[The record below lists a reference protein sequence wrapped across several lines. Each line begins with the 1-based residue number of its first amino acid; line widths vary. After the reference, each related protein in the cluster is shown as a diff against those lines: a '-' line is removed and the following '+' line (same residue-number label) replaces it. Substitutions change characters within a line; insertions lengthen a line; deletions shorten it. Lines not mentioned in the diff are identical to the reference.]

1 MTDGRLATSE
11 RPSWLMRRRLRY
23 KHHPMVTLDEV
34 RDRLQ
39 TGDIILFHKTTRTG
53 LFDTLELDFV
63 APLFFERN
71 EFRHSGI
78 VVRRN
83 DGLFVIECT
92 EEFHSGHVHARY
104 ITGGKGI
111 REVPLE
117 QLLAEYARDNGDPH
131 FGVRLIGRAIS
142 ADALTDIVHK
152 IGPVSYLKASRSVPI
167 YLSKYFLPRGT
178 VERIARRYANQMMCS
193 EFVHFV
199 LARCGALRDYQSKLF
214 APYIIEN
221 HSLFARHDAAG
232 YSDIIRFTW
241 ERNR

>member
-1 MTDGRLATSE
+1 MTHGRLAKSE

-23 KHHPMVTLDEV
+23 KHHPTVALDEI

-39 TGDIILFHKTTRTG
+39 TGDIILFHKTARTG

-78 VVRRN
+78 VVRRD

-111 REVPLE
+111 REVSLE
-117 QLLAEYARDNGDPH
+117 LLLEEYARDNGDPH
-131 FGVRLIGRAIS
+131 FGVRLIGREIS
-142 ADALTDIVHK
+142 ADALIEIVQE

-167 YLSKYFLPRGT
+167 YLSKYLLPRPA
-178 VERIARRYANQMMCS
+178 VQRIIDRYANQMMCS
-193 EFVHFV
+193 EFVHYV

-221 HSLFARHDAAG
+221 HSLFARYDIGG
-232 YSDIIRFTW
+232 YSDIVRFT
-241 ERNR
+241 RG

>member
-1 MTDGRLATSE
+1 MTEGRLAKSE

-39 TGDIILFHKTTRTG
+39 TGEIILFHQTTRTG

-63 APLFFERN
+63 APLFFDRN

-78 VVRRN
+78 VVRRD

-117 QLLAEYARDNGDPH
+117 PLLAEYARDNGDPH

-142 ADALTDIVHK
+142 ADALTDIVQQ

-167 YLSKYFLPRGT
+167 YLSKYLLPRGT
-178 VERIARRYANQMMCS
+178 VERIIGRYANQMMCS

-221 HSLFARHDAAG
+221 HSLFARHDLAG
-232 YSDIIRFTW
+232 YSDIVRFTW
-241 ERNR
+241 DRDR

>member
-1 MTDGRLATSE
+1 
-11 RPSWLMRRRLRY
+11 MRRRLRY
-23 KHHPMVTLDEV
+23 KHHPTVALDEI

-39 TGDIILFHKTTRTG
+39 TGDIILFHKTARTG

-78 VVRRN
+78 VVRRD

-111 REVPLE
+111 REVSLE
-117 QLLAEYARDNGDPH
+117 LLLEEYARDNGDPH
-131 FGVRLIGRAIS
+131 FGVRLIGREIS
-142 ADALTDIVHK
+142 ADALIEIVQE

-167 YLSKYFLPRGT
+167 YLSKYLLPRPA
-178 VERIARRYANQMMCS
+178 VQRIIDRYANQMMCS
-193 EFVHFV
+193 EFVHYV

-221 HSLFARHDAAG
+221 HSLFARYDIGG
-232 YSDIIRFTW
+232 YSDIVRFT
-241 ERNR
+241 RG

>member
-1 MTDGRLATSE
+1 MTAGRLAKSE

-23 KHHPMVTLDEV
+23 KHHPMVALDEI

-39 TGDIILFHKTTRTG
+39 TGDIILFHKTARTG

-78 VVRRN
+78 VVRRD

-104 ITGGKGI
+104 ITAGKGI
-111 REVPLE
+111 REVSLE
-117 QLLAEYARDNGDPH
+117 LLLEEYARDNGDPH
-131 FGVRLIGRAIS
+131 FGVRLIGREIS
-142 ADALTDIVHK
+142 ADALIEIVRE

-167 YLSKYFLPRGT
+167 YLSKFLLPRPA
-178 VERIARRYANQMMCS
+178 VQRIIDRYANQMMCS
-193 EFVHFV
+193 EFVHYV

-221 HSLFARHDAAG
+221 HSLFARYDIAG
-232 YSDIIRFTW
+232 YSDIVRFT
-241 ERNR
+241 RG

>member
-1 MTDGRLATSE
+1 MTAGRLAKSE

-23 KHHPMVTLDEV
+23 KHHPMVALDEI

-39 TGDIILFHKTTRTG
+39 TGDIILFHKTARTG

-78 VVRRN
+78 VVRRA

-111 REVPLE
+111 REVSLE
-117 QLLAEYARDNGDPH
+117 LLLEEYARDNGDPH
-131 FGVRLIGRAIS
+131 FGVRLIGREIS
-142 ADALTDIVHK
+142 ADALIEIVQE

-167 YLSKYFLPRGT
+167 YLSKYLLPRPA
-178 VERIARRYANQMMCS
+178 VQRIIDRYANQMMCS
-193 EFVHFV
+193 EFVHYV

-221 HSLFARHDAAG
+221 HSLFARYDIGG
-232 YSDIIRFTW
+232 YSDIVRFT
-241 ERNR
+241 RG

>member
-1 MTDGRLATSE
+1 MTDGRLAKSE

-23 KHHPMVTLDEV
+23 KHHPMVALDEI

-39 TGDIILFHKTTRTG
+39 TGDIILFHKTARTG
-53 LFDTLELDFV
+53 LLDTLELDFV

-78 VVRRN
+78 VVRRD

-111 REVPLE
+111 REVSLEPLLE
-117 QLLAEYARDNGDPH
+117 EYARDNGDPH
-131 FGVRLIGRAIS
+131 FGVRLISREIS
-142 ADALTDIVHK
+142 ADALIEIVRE

-167 YLSKYFLPRGT
+167 YLSKFLLPRPA
-178 VERIARRYANQMMCS
+178 VQRIVDRYANQMMCS
-193 EFVHFV
+193 EFVHYV

-221 HSLFARHDAAG
+221 HSLFARYDISG
-232 YSDIIRFTW
+232 YSDIVRFT
-241 ERNR
+241 RG